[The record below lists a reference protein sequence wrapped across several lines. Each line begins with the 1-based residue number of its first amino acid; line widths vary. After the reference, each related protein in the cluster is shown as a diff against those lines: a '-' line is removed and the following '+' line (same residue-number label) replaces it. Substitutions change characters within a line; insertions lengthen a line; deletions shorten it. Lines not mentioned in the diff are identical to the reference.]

1 MNIKDLIKSTKGK
14 FFVVTF
20 IKENGDLRRMKART
34 GVKKGLKGV
43 GKGWTKDN
51 VVDVYDVTIKAFR
64 SIRTDRVT
72 SLQCG
77 KIQYNVNNG
86 AFLNEI

>member
-1 MNIKDLIKSTKGK
+1 MNIKDMITSTKGK
-14 FFVVTF
+14 FFTVTF
-20 IKENGDLRRMKART
+20 IKANGEKRRMTART

-64 SIRTDRVT
+64 SINTDRVL
-72 SLQCG
+72 SFKCG
-77 KIQYNVNNG
+77 ETTYGQ
-86 AFLNEI
+86 LEIL